1 MELYFGVLVQENKIA
16 LKFSDDNMYKD
27 MLTLPKVDPL
37 EENFLGSFKH
47 AYTKYRLD
55 VNIYKIEEI
64 DGEIVWIDLEE
75 FDSAPISSLTKK
87 AKKFFE

>member
-1 MELYFGVLVQENKIA
+1 MELFFGVLVRDSKIA
-16 LKFSDDNMYKD
+16 LKLSDDNMYKD
-27 MLTLPKVDPL
+27 MLTLPKVEPL

-55 VNIYKIEEI
+55 VKIYEIEEVE
-64 DGEIVWIDLEE
+64 GEIVWMDLEE

-87 AKKFFE
+87 AKKFF